1 MVMQRNKSVMEGNIF
16 HSNNQRLNITGIPEG
31 MQIVQRDAISIEQD
45 VVELQDKRKV
55 PSGRNNPGEFNAQ
68 LQLASDVTRNSM
80 LAWYS
85 LCLDPGQG
93 ISPNYKRQATLSY
106 ERLFSGSPGSDYEG
120 SGNNLQRF
128 QLKIIGLWCKSI
140 EFPEFT
146 MDGTE
151 HSLMSVGFCF
161 DDIDPVF
168 DQAVTSAIGGL
179 VSTQKIGPIDQRRR

>member
-16 HSNNQRLNITGIPEG
+16 HSNNQRLVITGIPG
-31 MQIVQRDAISIEQD
+31 GIMIVQRDAISIEQD

-68 LQLASDVTRNSM
+68 LQLASDITRNSM
-80 LAWYS
+80 AAWYS

-93 ISPNYKRQATLSY
+93 ISPNYKRQAVISY
-106 ERLFSGSPGSDYEG
+106 ERLFTGSPGSDYQG
-120 SGNNLQRF
+120 SGNDLKRF
-128 QLKIIGLWCKSI
+128 QIKLIGVWCKSM

-151 HSLMSVGFCF
+151 HSLLSVGFCF
-161 DDIDPVF
+161 DDVEPIY
-168 DQAVTSAIGGL
+168 DQSTTSAIGGL
-179 VSTQKIGPIDQRRR
+179 VSGGKMGPGL